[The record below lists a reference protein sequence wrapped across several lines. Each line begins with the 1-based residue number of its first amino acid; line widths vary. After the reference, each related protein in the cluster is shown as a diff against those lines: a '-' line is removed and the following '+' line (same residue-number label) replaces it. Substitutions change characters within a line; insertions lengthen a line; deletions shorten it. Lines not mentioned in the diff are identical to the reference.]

1 MTSALQ
7 PFNPSTD
14 YAELIRL
21 LDAGHKIICEVDYNS
36 EVRDLA
42 EAKSLPPL
50 RKGLKSYYMVFVRG
64 TSYAESSSQERFIT
78 QCQQINLTFL
88 PPPSASNS
96 AEPTHAA

>member
-21 LDAGHKIICEVDYNS
+21 LDAGHQIVCELDYNS
-36 EVRDLA
+36 TIRDF
-42 EAKSLPPL
+42 AKARCIPSI
-50 RKGLKSYYMVFVRG
+50 KGKPYYVVGVRG
-64 TSYAESSSQERFIT
+64 FSYFESYEIEEIIQECRRA
-78 QCQQINLTFL
+78 NLTFL
-88 PPPSASNS
+88 APPSASNS